1 MTVAGIYDM
10 AKELGA
16 AIARTDEYQAYKRV
30 IDAAS
35 DDRELVEMR
44 NRLEALEGSIETSL
58 RAGREPG
65 DDVKEEYGR
74 ATEELQMLAGYQ
86 RLVAAQ
92 TNFEKVMYKVNQTVA
107 QGIEEGAKSRIILSS

>member
-1 MTVAGIYDM
+1 MAGIYEM

-16 AIARTDEYQAYKRV
+16 ALARTDEYQAYKRV
-30 IDAAS
+30 LESSS

-44 NRLEALEGSIETSL
+44 NRLESLETRIEAAL
-58 RAGREPG
+58 RAGKEPD
-65 DDVKEEYGR
+65 DDVKAAYTQ
-74 ATEELQMLAGYQ
+74 ATDELQGLAGYQ

-107 QGIEEGAKSRIILSS
+107 EGIEEGARSRIILSS